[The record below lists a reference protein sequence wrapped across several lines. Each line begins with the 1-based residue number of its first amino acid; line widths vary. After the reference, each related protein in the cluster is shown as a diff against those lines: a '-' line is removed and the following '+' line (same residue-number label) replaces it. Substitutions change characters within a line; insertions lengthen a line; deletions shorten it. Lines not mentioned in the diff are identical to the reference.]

1 MKNRKTRLHIC
12 HVPAQN
18 TTSPLFTQKNMDIT
32 LVIVSLA
39 GLIRAFFFLLTI
51 SR

>member
-12 HVPAQN
+12 HVPERN
-18 TTSPLFTQKNMDIT
+18 TTSRLFTQKNMDIT

-39 GLIRAFFFLLTI
+39 GLISAFFFLLTI